1 MNRDFIGYG
10 AHPPQTSWPN
20 GARLAINIAVNYEEG
35 SERSL
40 ADGDSDQERLTEW
53 GSYPLPNDIRNLAM
67 ESMYEYGSRVGIWRI
82 MNILKQYEVKST
94 FFACA
99 VAFERAP
106 EVAER
111 VVVDGHEICSHGY
124 RWEEV
129 FRLSKEE
136 EREHIQLAIE
146 SFQKTTSR
154 RPVGW
159 FCRYGPSL
167 YTRELVVEEGGF
179 LYDSDAYND
188 DVPYFTEVAG
198 RSHLV
203 LPYSPDTNDFNFWQS
218 PGFVTADHF
227 YSYLKDSF
235 DMLYHE
241 AETHPKM
248 MSIGLHPKIIGRAGR
263 AVALSKFLAYARG
276 FSDVWFA
283 TREEIAK
290 WWLEKHAAV

>member
-1 MNRDFIGYG
+1 
-10 AHPPQTSWPN
+10 
-20 GARLAINIAVNYEEG
+20 
-35 SERSL
+35 
-40 ADGDSDQERLTEW
+40 
-53 GSYPLPNDIRNLAM
+53 M

-82 MNILKQYEVKST
+82 MNILKQYQVKST

-106 EVAER
+106 EVAEM

-136 EREHIQLAIE
+136 EREHIHLAIE
-146 SFQKTTSR
+146 SFQKTTGR

-159 FCRYGPSL
+159 FCRYGPSI

-198 RSHLV
+198 KPHLV

-263 AVALSKFLAYARG
+263 TVALSKFLAYARG
-276 FSDVWFA
+276 FPDVWFA